1 MSDSTPESQGS
12 AENVEGDQVVVNEAS
27 PTDPPE
33 APEAPE
39 APEPADPS
47 GESEAGD
54 SEGDD

>member
-39 APEPADPS
+39 PADPS

-54 SEGDD
+54 TEGDD